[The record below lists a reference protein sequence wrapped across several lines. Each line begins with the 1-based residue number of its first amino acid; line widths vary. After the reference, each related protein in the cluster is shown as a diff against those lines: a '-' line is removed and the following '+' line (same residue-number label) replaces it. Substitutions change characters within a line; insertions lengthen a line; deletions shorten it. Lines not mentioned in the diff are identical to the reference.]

1 MSTRISAAGLGRFV
15 KEVLGAKGVPQEDAG
30 IVSDCLVSANLS
42 GIDTHGVVRL
52 AHYIDRLDRGS
63 IKARPDITVTRSSP
77 SVLVVDADDGLGHVA
92 AYRAAE
98 AAVETCREQGSVTAI
113 VKNSS
118 HFGPAGHFLREPLK
132 QGIAGMVMTN
142 TNSIVVPHGAAEP
155 FFGTNPIAIG
165 FPGPAEEAPFLY
177 DASTSTIAYGNVE
190 LAKVEGRPI
199 PDHWALDAQGRPTT
213 DPNAVVGMRP
223 MADHKGSALG
233 LCVDIMC
240 ALFTGMPFGPHINHM
255 YSELDEPRK
264 LGHFMTFWDVE
275 HFVGRDAFG
284 ERMRAL
290 VGELQNLTRAEG
302 TQRIYYPGEPEAECR
317 AERSAKGIPVEQ
329 GLLNQLGGL
338 GTRFGVDAPPAAE
351 EN

>member
-1 MSTRISAAGLGRFV
+1 MSTRISAVALGRFV
-15 KEVLGAKGVPQEDAG
+15 EEVLGAKGVPHEDAE
-30 IVSDCLVSANLS
+30 IVADCLVSANLS

-52 AHYIDRLDRGS
+52 AHYINRLDRGS
-63 IKARPDITVTRSSP
+63 IKAAPEITITRSSP
-77 SVLVVDADDGLGHVA
+77 SVLVVDADDGFGHVA
-92 AYRAAE
+92 AYKAAE
-98 AAVETCREQGSVTAI
+98 AGMEVCREQGTVT
-113 VKNSS
+113 VLVRNSS
-118 HFGPAGHFLREPLK
+118 HFGPAGHFLREPMK
-132 QGIAGMVMTN
+132 HGIAGMVMTN
-142 TNSIVVPHGAAEP
+142 TNSIVVPHGAAQP

-165 FPGPAEEAPFLY
+165 FPGPEDEAPFLY

-199 PDHWALDAQGRPTT
+199 PDHWALDAQGRATT

-255 YSELDEPRK
+255 YQELDEPRK

-275 HFVGRDAFG
+275 HFSGRETFV

-290 VGELQNLTRAEG
+290 VGELQDLPRAEG
-302 TQRIYYPGEPEAECR
+302 TERIYYPGQPEAECR
-317 AERSAKGIPVEQ
+317 EERGAQGIPMEQ
-329 GLLNQLGGL
+329 GLLNQLDEL
-338 GTRFGVDAPPAAE
+338 GTRFGVASPASE
-351 EN
+351 Q